1 MKDFREI
8 IAKNIC
14 ALRTDAGMTQLRLAE
29 ALNYSDKAVSKW
41 ERGEAIPDVIVL
53 KRIAD
58 LFGVTVDYLLC
69 EKHDASPINAKAIK
83 RITRRNHLV
92 VAFTSVVLVWLVATV
107 AFAILSAVGT
117 ELPAWMAFIYG
128 VPCAFIVMLV
138 FNCIWG
144 RRRLNI
150 LTASPI
156 LWGVI
161 LSIYLTVTT
170 LTSYDPWILFVIG
183 APLQIILMFIPGI
196 SFLRFGVQEERG
208 SDL

>member
-1 MKDFREI
+1 MKDLREI

-14 ALRTDAGMTQLRLAE
+14 ALRMDAGMTQLRLAE

-69 EKHDASPINAKAIK
+69 EKHDASPINARAIR

-92 VAFTSVVLVWLVATV
+92 VAFTSFVLVWLIATI

-117 ELPAWMAFIYG
+117 AFPAWLAFIYG
-128 VPCAFIVMLV
+128 IPCAFVVVLV

-150 LTASPI
+150 LPTTPI

-161 LSIYLTVTT
+161 LAIYLTVKV
-170 LTSYDPWILFVIG
+170 LTPSDPWILFVIG

-196 SFLRFGVQEERG
+196 SFLRFGVQDERSG
-208 SDL
+208 DL